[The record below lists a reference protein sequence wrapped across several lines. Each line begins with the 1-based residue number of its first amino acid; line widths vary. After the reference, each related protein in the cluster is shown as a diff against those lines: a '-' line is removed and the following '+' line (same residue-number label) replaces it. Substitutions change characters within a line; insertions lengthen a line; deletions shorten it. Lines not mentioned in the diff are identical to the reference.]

1 MTLQQ
6 LTYFIAVAETGNFTK
21 AAQQMYSTQP
31 TISRQIQLLEDELGY
46 ELFIRKSKP
55 IKMTDSGRILYN
67 GVKNVMGDIKYALD
81 MAKIASEGKR
91 GSLSIS
97 FQAGYY
103 AETMFF
109 PVLNELRQELP
120 ALKVQCTKL
129 FSWDQIKGLKNESI
143 DIAIGLN
150 FPHWEENGF
159 KVRKLSE
166 VETLIVMSSQ
176 HRLAGKETI
185 EYDDLYGETFYLTA
199 PNGYQIDKILKNRFN
214 LNGVHQEEVPSSEV
228 AYFKVLSDN
237 GLTISNP
244 FDPNILNNPMYSY
257 KKFEPNYKD
266 YYVLVTNPENKNPV
280 VQHFIDLIE
289 NDTFK
294 N

>member
-6 LTYFIAVAETGNFTK
+6 LTYFIAVAELGNFTK
-21 AAQQMYSTQP
+21 AAHQMYSTQP
-31 TISRQIQLLEDELGY
+31 TISRQIQLLENELGY

-67 GVKNVMGDIKYALD
+67 GVKNVMDDIKYALN

-109 PVLNELRQELP
+109 PVLNKLRQELP

-159 KVRKLSE
+159 KMRKLSE

-199 PNGYQIDKILKNRFN
+199 LNGYQIDKILKNRFN

-244 FDPNILNNPMYSY
+244 FDPNILNNPMFVH

-266 YYVLVTNPENKNPV
+266 YYVLVINPENKNPV
-280 VQHFIDLIE
+280 IQHFIDLIGYDRIT
-289 NDTFK
+289 N
-294 N
+294 